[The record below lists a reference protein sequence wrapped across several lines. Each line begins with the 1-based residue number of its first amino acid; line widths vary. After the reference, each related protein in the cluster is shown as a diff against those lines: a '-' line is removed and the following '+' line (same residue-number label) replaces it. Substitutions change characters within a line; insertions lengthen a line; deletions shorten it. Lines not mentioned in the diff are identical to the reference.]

1 MTQNE
6 HEFIY
11 RNHWLAKRKDS
22 PYWYICWRMPGSTR
36 TYRKTTRSTDL
47 DVAKELLIGFAG
59 AGESTRPE
67 GPAWFRMEDALMLYA
82 RHMERRPS
90 YKMVCWTCDILAD
103 FCKRHDILYATQ
115 FTLDRQDTYIRERSL
130 EIKRHKGSVSNA
142 TLNRELGTLRTALHF
157 AWKCGRLSHEPYVQ
171 LLPEP
176 PPRERVL
183 TPEECRRLMEVSR
196 RWPHLYLFIRLA
208 LFTLQRMTAILRLTV
223 EQVDLTHSRINF
235 HPPGEPITSKRYAV
249 VPIAHTIWGEVA
261 QAVEDSQSG
270 YVVEYRGEPVTSV
283 KSAMRAASKAAG
295 IKTVTPQVLRR
306 TAATLLAG
314 AGVPMREIAGML
326 GHTQIRT
333 TERYAQ
339 HSPEYLKH
347 AANTLD
353 DLMG

>member
-1 MTQNE
+1 M
-6 HEFIY
+6 
-11 RNHWLAKRKDS
+11 LS
-22 PYWYICWRMPGSTR
+22 
-36 TYRKTTRSTDL
+36 
-47 DVAKELLIGFAG
+47 G
-59 AGESTRPE
+59 AT
-67 GPAWFRMEDALMLYA
+67 
-82 RHMERRPS
+82 
-90 YKMVCWTCDILAD
+90 
-103 FCKRHDILYATQ
+103 
-115 FTLDRQDTYIRERSL
+115 
-130 EIKRHKGSVSNA
+130 
-142 TLNRELGTLRTALHF
+142 
-157 AWKCGRLSHEPYVQ
+157 
-171 LLPEP
+171 
-176 PPRERVL
+176 
-183 TPEECRRLMEVSR
+183 
-196 RWPHLYLFIRLA
+196 LFIRLA

-223 EQVDLTHSRINF
+223 EQVDLTRSRINF

-249 VPIAHTIWGEVA
+249 VPIADTIWGEVA

-347 AANTLD
+347 AADTLD